1 MNNKSN
7 KGIVSNVI
15 IVVLVLIIVALIGIN
30 VFYILTGSNTETY
43 EINSTST
50 NNYLNISYIVATVKD
65 QSSEAAVD
73 KQQQINDKEVF
84 NYVNQVINDAEICN
98 DEELLASINGGN
110 YPTLEIHLS
119 NDECIYLVAGDK
131 LGDDGNTNLIL
142 RWNQND
148 KANKTLYKTDL
159 EMGAYI
165 EGLFV
170 EEQVSE

>member
-98 DEELLASINGGN
+98 DEELLASIN
-110 YPTLEIHLS
+110 
-119 NDECIYLVAGDK
+119 DECIYLVAGDK